1 MISVSRQFSIRRLF
15 YRSVKTILFC
25 IDFSI
30 LITVEVTYLLCSKA
44 QLSIPFVVMLNNV
57 HKQIYTYKV
66 HEIHI
71 SIQNTQALYP

>member
-1 MISVSRQFSIRRLF
+1 MISVSRQFSIQRLF

-57 HKQIYTYKV
+57 HKQIYAYKV
-66 HEIHI
+66 HEIYI